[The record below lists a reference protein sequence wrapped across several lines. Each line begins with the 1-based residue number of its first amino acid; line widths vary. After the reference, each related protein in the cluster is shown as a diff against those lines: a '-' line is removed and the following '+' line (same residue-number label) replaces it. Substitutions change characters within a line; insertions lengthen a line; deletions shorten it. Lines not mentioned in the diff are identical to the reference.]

1 MPTNVSKNLLNLSHY
16 YKDRRNPD
24 ILDCIANLSSD
35 EVFTPPELA
44 DKVLDL
50 LPEEVWSNPNLK
62 WLDPACKT
70 GVFLRQIAI
79 RLMVGLKDAIPDEAE
94 RREHIFKKMLY
105 GMPIT
110 RLTALMSRRSVYY
123 AKNAMSDKSV
133 VKFNDNEGNIIFV
146 PMEHHFKMG
155 KCTFCGLSQNEK
167 VLGSRDGMGELENHA
182 YQFIHLKEET
192 LKTMKFDVIV
202 GNPPYQLGDGGG
214 GIGSAAMPIY
224 QLFVRQA
231 KKLHPKYIAFI
242 TPSRW
247 FVGGRG
253 LDDFRDEMLAD
264 RHIKELVDYPDSSDC
279 FPGVDIV
286 GGVSYFIMDTSY
298 SGKCKYTIIR
308 DDEIVSVAERFLDDG
323 NAGILI
329 RYPEMISILQKV
341 KAKDEKTFDS
351 IVSSQKPYGLRTD
364 FFKDPKK
371 YGFPDVYVD
380 KNEVSGAAIKV
391 HGLDKNK
398 RCVRYVPL
406 GFPFISGRDWINKWK
421 IFMPS
426 TYGCP
431 AIGEAENT
439 SVLGSMIIG
448 EPLSACTETFC
459 SIGNWNSE
467 KEVNNAAQ
475 YIKSKF
481 FRLLV
486 GIKKTTQRA
495 TKDTYS
501 LVPLLDFNKS
511 WTDEELYKRYDLSED
526 EISFI
531 EKMIKEME

>member
-79 RLMVGLKDAIPDEAE
+79 RLMVGLRDAIPDEAE

-182 YQFIHLKEET
+182 YQFIHLREET

-202 GNPPYQLGDGGG
+202 GNPPYQLETSGHGAQ
-214 GIGSAAMPIY
+214 AAPIY
-224 QLFVRQA
+224 HLFIEQA
-231 KKLHPKYIAFI
+231 KKLHPRYIAMI
-242 TPSRW
+242 IPSRW
-247 FVGGRG
+247 FAGGMG
-253 LDDFRDEMLAD
+253 LDSFRHDMLND
-264 RHIKELVDYPDSSDC
+264 RRIKELVDYPNASDC
-279 FPGVDIV
+279 FPGVDIE
-286 GGVSYFIMDTSY
+286 GGVCYFVWDSTYKGDCNIRTISGEEELPSMKRPLNEYDTFIRFNQAIPILRKVQQQNEPTLDKKV
-298 SGKCKYTIIR
+298 SGVNPFNFATNFSDYDKIDNPDKVKIYARKEYGFIERSRVGKSREQIDKYKVLVGMAYGGGGVYPYQVMGKPFVAEPRSVCTMTFLILNSFGTQLEADNFVEYVKTR
-308 DDEIVSVAERFLDDG
+308 FFRFLVLMKKNTQHLKSDRFSFVPDLSMNEKWDDEKL
-323 NAGILI
+323 NL
-329 RYPEMISILQKV
+329 
-341 KAKDEKTFDS
+341 
-351 IVSSQKPYGLRTD
+351 
-364 FFKDPKK
+364 K
-371 YGFPDVYVD
+371 YGITPE
-380 KNEVSGAAIKV
+380 EVA
-391 HGLDKNK
+391 
-398 RCVRYVPL
+398 
-406 GFPFISGRDWINKWK
+406 FIN
-421 IFMPS
+421 
-426 TYGCP
+426 
-431 AIGEAENT
+431 
-439 SVLGSMIIG
+439 
-448 EPLSACTETFC
+448 
-459 SIGNWNSE
+459 
-467 KEVNNAAQ
+467 
-475 YIKSKF
+475 
-481 FRLLV
+481 
-486 GIKKTTQRA
+486 
-495 TKDTYS
+495 S
-501 LVPLLDFNKS
+501 LV
-511 WTDEELYKRYDLSED
+511 
-526 EISFI
+526 
-531 EKMIKEME
+531 KEME

>member
-202 GNPPYQLGDGGG
+202 GNPPYQLDSSGFG
-214 GIGSAAMPIY
+214 AQATPIY
-224 QLFVRQA
+224 NLFIEQA
-231 KKLHPKYIAFI
+231 KRLHPRYIAMI
-242 TPSRW
+242 IPSRW
-247 FVGGRG
+247 FASGMG
-253 LDDFRDEMLAD
+253 LNAFRHDMLND
-264 RHIKELVDYPDSSDC
+264 RRIKELVDYPNASDC
-279 FPGVDIV
+279 FPGVEIKGGVCYFVWDSNYDGDCKIRTIMGEEELEPASRPLNEYETFIRFNQAVSILRKVEKKNESTLDKKVSDICPFGLPTNFDKIDDVNNPDKVMVYARKKVGYTYRTIV
-286 GGVSYFIMDTSY
+286 GKKRDLIDKIKVLIPEASEGGGEYPNRVLGKPIVADSPSVCTMTYLVAGVFND
-298 SGKCKYTIIR
+298 KQEANNYTHYLR
-308 DDEIVSVAERFLDDG
+308 TKFLRFL
-323 NAGILI
+323 
-329 RYPEMISILQKV
+329 
-341 KAKDEKTFDS
+341 
-351 IVSSQKPYGLRTD
+351 VSL
-364 FFKDPKK
+364 KK
-371 YGFPDVYVD
+371 NTQHTNRDRFSFVPDLPMD
-380 KNEVSGAAIKV
+380 HK
-391 HGLDKNK
+391 
-398 RCVRYVPL
+398 
-406 GFPFISGRDWINKWK
+406 
-421 IFMPS
+421 
-426 TYGCP
+426 
-431 AIGEAENT
+431 
-439 SVLGSMIIG
+439 
-448 EPLSACTETFC
+448 
-459 SIGNWNSE
+459 
-467 KEVNNAAQ
+467 
-475 YIKSKF
+475 
-481 FRLLV
+481 
-486 GIKKTTQRA
+486 
-495 TKDTYS
+495 
-501 LVPLLDFNKS
+501 
-511 WTDEELYKRYDLSED
+511 WTDGELYKRYDLSEE

>member
-70 GVFLRQIAI
+70 GVFLRQIAV

-182 YQFIHLKEET
+182 YQFIHLREET

-202 GNPPYQLGDGGG
+202 GNPPYQLGDGGNG
-214 GIGSAAMPIY
+214 ASAAPIY
-224 QLFVRQA
+224 NLFIQQA
-231 KKLHPKYIAFI
+231 KRLQPKYIAFI
-242 TPSRW
+242 VPSRW
-247 FVGGRG
+247 FAGGKG
-253 LDDFRDEMLAD
+253 LDSFRDEMLHD
-264 RHIKELVDYPDSSDC
+264 KHIKRIVDYPDASDC
-279 FPGVDIV
+279 FPGVEIK
-286 GGVSYFIMDTSY
+286 GGVNYFIWQKDYFGDCEIT
-298 SGKCKYTIIR
+298 TIIG
-308 DDEIVSVAERFLDDG
+308 DEEYPSMKRRLDEFETFIRW
-323 NAGILI
+323 NEAIPIL
-329 RYPEMISILQKV
+329 RKV
-341 KAKDEKTFDS
+341 KEHHEKTLDK
-351 IVSSQKPYGLRTD
+351 IVSSRKPFGLATNFSDFDNINNPDKYKIYANKKTGYVLRT
-364 FFKDPKK
+364 
-371 YGFPDVYVD
+371 
-380 KNEVSGAAIKV
+380 KV
-391 HGLDKNK
+391 QKGLDL
-398 RCVRYVPL
+398 V
-406 GFPFISGRDWINKWK
+406 NKWK
-421 IFMPS
+421 VIVPKAYGGS
-426 TYGCP
+426 ATYP
-431 AIGEAENT
+431 HP
-439 SVLGSMIIG
+439 VLGGHILAA
-448 EPLSACTETFC
+448 PLEVCTETYIVASSFD
-459 SIGNWNSE
+459 NEE
-467 KEVNNAAQ
+467 KAILFLD
-475 YIKSKF
+475 YMKTRF
-481 FRLLV
+481 FRFLVLLSKV
-486 GIKKTTQRA
+486 TQDA
-495 TKDTYS
+495 TAKVYAF
-501 LVPLLDFNKS
+501 VPDLPMDHK
-511 WTDEELYKRYDLSED
+511 WTDDELYQRYGLSDD

-531 EKMIKEME
+531 EKMVKEME